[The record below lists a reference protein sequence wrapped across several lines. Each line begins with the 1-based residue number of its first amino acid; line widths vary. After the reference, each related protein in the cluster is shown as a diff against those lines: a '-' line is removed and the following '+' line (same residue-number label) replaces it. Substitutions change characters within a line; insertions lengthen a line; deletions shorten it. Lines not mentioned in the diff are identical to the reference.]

1 MWLKFG
7 KNKFSIFTLNY
18 ILLLLLSILLGTIL
32 IIGIYF
38 LPVSPMKENVARSSA
53 IFDYEGVYPQL
64 VQGYK
69 SSQLDNC
76 TDAIMLG
83 TAIYPGKEEGYI
95 ARAMLGERIEYS
107 GEDPVRSLNDYANN
121 VAGKAELEHIS
132 GYARYWHG
140 YLLFLKPLLIFFDYG
155 DIRYLNMFLQF
166 IILAWLCLIIISK
179 NRQRMM
185 IPFIC
190 LFFVLNPMVL
200 TLSLQYTAV
209 YYIMLIS
216 VIIILKKND
225 WLISKKGRFF
235 LLFEIIGM
243 TTSYFDFLT
252 YPAITL
258 GVPLTIAILLDSSN
272 KVDSKLLKVIK
283 FSLSWG
289 LGYAGMWCGKWLV
302 SSILLHRNFFA
313 DAINQI
319 FLRTSMETEG
329 QSISWFM
336 VVWRNLRVILKWPYL
351 FLAGII
357 IIWIIVAIF
366 KYGMIAG
373 KNEVFLDLIPY
384 LIIAAIPLGWYL
396 AMGNHSY
403 EHYWYTYRELGISC
417 FALLTWT
424 VQVPRKMLGHR
435 IA

>member
-1 MWLKFG
+1 MNLSYYFKHGLTF
-7 KNKFSIFTLNY
+7 
-18 ILLLLLSILLGTIL
+18 ILILGSSILLGTL
-32 IIGIYF
+32 FIIGVYF

-83 TAIYPGKEEGYI
+83 TAIYPGKGEGYI
-95 ARAMLGERIEYS
+95 ERAILGERIEYNS
-107 GEDPVRSLNDYANN
+107 ENPVQSLNDYVNN
-121 VAGKAELEHIS
+121 VAGKAELEQIS

-166 IILAWLCLIIISK
+166 IILTWLCLIIISK

-190 LFFVLNPMVL
+190 FFFVLKPMVL
-200 TLSLQYTAV
+200 MLSLQYTSV

-216 VIIILKKND
+216 VIIILKKDD
-225 WLISKKGRFF
+225 WLVSKKGGYF

-243 TTSYFDFLT
+243 ATSYFDFLT

-258 GVPLTIAILLDSSN
+258 GIPLTIAILLDSRN
-272 KVDSKLLKVIK
+272 KVDGKIFKVIK
-283 FSLSWG
+283 LSLSWG

-313 DAINQI
+313 DAIEQI

-336 VVWRNLRVILKWPYL
+336 VVWRNLKVILKWPYL
-351 FLAGII
+351 ILAGII
-357 IIWIIVAIF
+357 FIWFTVAIF
-366 KYGMIAG
+366 KYGINFG
-373 KNEVFLDLIPY
+373 KREMFLDLIPY

-417 FALLTWT
+417 FAVLAWA
-424 VQVPRKMLGHR
+424 VQVPCKMLGHR